1 MDVTTYDLYDVLFD
15 YQKEGVKKICD
26 RLDKGKGTLLAD
38 YMGLGKTLQG
48 VGALYHF
55 FRRNENANDPPRAVV
70 IAPASIVSNW
80 PNEALLA
87 DRLLDAK
94 GKPADVAA
102 RLNVQ
107 ILTSATKKAVL
118 AKWKKEGGT
127 LAVSYETLLS
137 ILVGDLNA
145 SELILDTRFVIADEA
160 HRLRK
165 PAGELHKM
173 IEWFKQTSLLLITG
187 FPMQNMVKELTTLVR
202 LVEPD
207 NPDFYAKNI
216 QYGFEQPITKGG
228 ELRNLRAL
236 TLHNLVQDAVVRR
249 GKDVAEKGLTAGRE
263 DKLVLCTLNELQCEM
278 YRDYITHK
286 LRVAQKESS
295 ENEGVLMTNQF
306 CMKLGADPIGIIDEE
321 ESKFDQDDDSDS
333 IDPWEFR
340 RLFLETHNVP
350 RPQGEEPTPWDHAY
364 VEKAKTALLVQNLKQ
379 PKESRRS
386 DWFEHNKFNDLKA
399 RFRNTRPDKLAYAL
413 DVTNNAWVKN
423 EKTLVFSQVIPTLDR
438 VQKMMTDEN
447 YTVYRIDG
455 STAQSLRKTIVDE
468 FTNDKQKCVFLAST
482 MAAGEG
488 LNIQSANHVVL
499 MDSSWNPC
507 PDEQVICRA
516 YRKNQTRKVF
526 VHRLVNAGT
535 LEEIVVKTQYRKAAV
550 ASRVVD
556 DVYRQDL
563 EELDQVRALNLVRTF
578 NALHKLGKNTE
589 REICPIDVA
598 ETPLDHDEAFRAKAE
613 KAYRKEFFEAVQKES
628 KKALY
633 KNNTDPL
640 VSPERAVYERIAKKY
655 KIPTSQP

>member
-55 FRRNENANDPPRAVV
+55 LRKEANTNNPPRAVV
-70 IAPASIVSNW
+70 IAPASIVANW

-87 DRLLDAK
+87 DTLLAAK
-94 GKPADVAA
+94 GKPTDVAA

-107 ILTSATKKAVL
+107 ILTSATKKPVL
-118 AKWKKEGGT
+118 DKWKKEGGT
-127 LAVSYETLLS
+127 LAVGYETLLS
-137 ILVGDLNA
+137 ILVSDLNA
-145 SELILDTRFVIADEA
+145 SEIILDTRFVIADEA

-165 PAGELHKM
+165 PTGELHKM
-173 IEWFKQTSLLLITG
+173 VEWFQQAKLLLITG

-207 NPDFYAKNI
+207 NPDFFAKNV

-228 ELRNLRAL
+228 ELCNLRAL

-263 DKLVLCTLNELQCEM
+263 DKLVLCTLNELQRKM
-278 YRDYITHK
+278 YKHYITHK
-286 LRVAQKESS
+286 LKVAQKESS

-321 ESKFDQDDDSDS
+321 ESKIGEEVQSV
-333 IDPWEFR
+333 DPWEFR

-350 RPQGEEPTPWDHAY
+350 RPTDKENTPWDFIYADL
-364 VEKAKTALLVQNLKQ
+364 AKNELARQNLEQ
-379 PKESRRS
+379 PREARRS
-386 DWFEHNKFNDLKA
+386 DWYVRNNFESLRA
-399 RFRNTRPDKLAYAL
+399 RFQDARPDKLAYAL
-413 DVTNNAWVKN
+413 DVTNDAWSKN
-423 EKTLVFSQVIPTLDR
+423 EKTLIFSQVIPTLDR
-438 VQKMMTDEN
+438 VQEMMGDEQYN
-447 YTVYRIDG
+447 VYRIDG
-455 STAQSLRKTIVDE
+455 STDQALRKAIVDE
-468 FTNDKQKCVFLAST
+468 FTNDPNKSVFLAST

-488 LNIQSANHVVL
+488 LNIQAANHVVL

-516 YRKNQTRKVF
+516 YRKNQVRKVF

-563 EELDQVRALNLVRTF
+563 EELEQVRELNLVRTF
-578 NALHKLGKNTE
+578 NALHKLGKNSE
-589 REICPIDVA
+589 REICPIDVT
-598 ETPLDHDEAFRAKAE
+598 ETPLDHDEAFKAKAE

-633 KNNTDPL
+633 TNNTDPL
-640 VSPERAVYERIAKKY
+640 VSPERAVYEKIAKKY
-655 KIPTSQP
+655 KIPSAQP